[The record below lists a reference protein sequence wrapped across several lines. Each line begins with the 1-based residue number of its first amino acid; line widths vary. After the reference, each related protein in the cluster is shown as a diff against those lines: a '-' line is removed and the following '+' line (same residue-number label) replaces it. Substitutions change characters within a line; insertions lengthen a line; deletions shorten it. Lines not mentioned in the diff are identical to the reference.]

1 MNTAANETPEERPH
15 AEFGPSGLK
24 PLTYCR
30 GFKNRGGTSKAA
42 EKGTRIHFALETGDT
57 SELEDESEY
66 EIYQACLADLESE
79 LAQLEPGYFR
89 HDELRLYM
97 DLGSCETFGTADVV
111 AIDGLHALLLDFKTG
126 VSQIDVPPGNWQAK
140 AYAIG
145 VFQMFPHIQTI
156 KAVFSI
162 PVRNE
167 LLDGVYFRDQLK
179 EYVREVGTLITEA
192 AYVRKMWD
200 ELGQPPVELLTPN
213 DNCTY
218 CEFNESNRC
227 PALGA
232 LVFDVVKRYDAGGI
246 LPADGSIHGTD
257 IDDPEVL
264 ARLLPLAGIA
274 ERWAAGIKSKAMQTA
289 LRDQKFPGYTLK
301 SMGSPRE
308 ISDVAALKDY
318 AEGCGFS
325 IEEILKAATFS
336 ISKLADVVK
345 SKAPRGQKTD
355 AVRAFED
362 GLETFGALTRKPER
376 FSLKPA
382 TGGGIEDGD
391 E

>member
-1 MNTAANETPEERPH
+1 MTTNETPEERPH

-42 EKGTRIHFALETGDT
+42 ERGTRIHFALETEDP

-79 LAQLEPGYFR
+79 LALLEPGYAR
-89 HDELRLYM
+89 NDELRLYM

-111 AIDGLHALLLDFKTG
+111 AIDGSHALLLDFKTG
-126 VSQIDVPPGNWQAK
+126 TSVIDEPPANWQAK

-145 VFQMFPHIQTI
+145 VFQKFPQVETV
-156 KAVFSI
+156 KAVFSV
-162 PVRNE
+162 PVRQELLSGMYFRNE
-167 LLDGVYFRDQLK
+167 LKDYI
-179 EYVREVGTLITEA
+179 REVGTLITEA
-192 AYVRKMWD
+192 AYVRRMWD
-200 ELGQPPVELLTPN
+200 ELGQPPLELLSPN
-213 DNCTY
+213 DNCMY
-218 CEFNESNRC
+218 CHWNEANRC

-232 LVFDVVKRYDAGGI
+232 IVFDVVKRYDAGGA
-246 LPADGSIHGTD
+246 LPAEGSIHGSD

-264 ARLLPLAGIA
+264 SRMLPIANIA
-274 ERWAAGIKSKAMQTA
+274 EKWASGVKRKSMEVA
-289 LRDQKFPGYTLK
+289 LRDKKFPGYTLR
-301 SMGSPRE
+301 SMGAPRE
-308 ISDVAALKDY
+308 VSDPVAAKEY
-318 AEGCGFS
+318 AESCGFS
-325 IEEILKAATFS
+325 IDEILKAATFS

-345 SKAPRGQKTD
+345 AKAPRGQKTD

-362 GLETFGALTRKPER
+362 GLETFGALTRKSER
-376 FSLKPA
+376 FSLKPL
-382 TGGGIEDGD
+382 TGGGIDDGD